1 MQPCGD
7 EFTELHIEPLKL
19 TVDLFVELDLTD
31 RPSYNREKFLA
42 YDAFLCGWSLAH
54 PRFRA
59 QGTRPAVV
67 FVCRSHRSVLACARE
82 ADAVM
87 TGRIGPMGA
96 PPEHWYHAGRDHLFF
111 AGEGDI
117 HRGELM
123 ALALPPHPP
132 PLREQLTQTRELAVQ
147 SVSLLAI

>member
-1 MQPCGD
+1 
-7 EFTELHIEPLKL
+7 
-19 TVDLFVELDLTD
+19 
-31 RPSYNREKFLA
+31 
-42 YDAFLCGWSLAH
+42 
-54 PRFRA
+54 
-59 QGTRPAVV
+59 
-67 FVCRSHRSVLACARE
+67 
-82 ADAVM
+82 M

-132 PLREQLTQTRELAVQ
+132 LLRAQLTQTRELTVQ
-147 SVSLLAI
+147 SVSLLSI